1 MRTTV
6 LFIAIFLF
14 GNAQALAQAPTQV
27 RGRITDRAGAPL
39 PGANVTVKGSYD
51 GGSANAQGEFKF
63 TTTEA
68 GRVVLVA
75 SFVGYQSAEQPAEL
89 KGQPLEVSFKLN
101 EAASELNTVT
111 ISAGAFEASDAKK
124 MVMLRPLDIA
134 TTAGANAD
142 IFAAIQTLP
151 GAQAQADQEGLF
163 VRGGAASETRTI
175 IDGTIVQN
183 PFGSNTPDVPARGR
197 FSPFLFKG
205 TSFSTGG
212 YSAQYGQALSS
223 VLVLNTNDLPDS
235 TQSAASLSAVGVG
248 GSHTQRWANTSLS
261 AEVDYTNLAPLF
273 AVVPQNVDWSRPPSS
288 LGGATNFRHRP
299 SDRSIV
305 KLFGSYRDGQIGLR
319 IPNFDDPTAQSE
331 FRNQNRNLYVNTSYQ
346 LFFGKGQRWSFNGGA
361 SYSHDRDQ
369 IKWDANGLG
378 RHEERW
384 QARGVV
390 SRQLG
395 ENSSL
400 LAGAELHRYRFG
412 SSFNEFA
419 YDQQDVFAAAFI
431 EGEIYLTRKLAARVG
446 VRGEHTQLLGRAN
459 VAPRLSLAY
468 KTGPYSQLGFAF
480 GHFYQ
485 SPENRYLFTNQQL
498 DFEKAAHYIANFQLI
513 KNRRTFRIEAYYK
526 DYQQLVYERN
536 QLPHI
541 PNRFRQP
548 TGNTDNGGYGYAQGL
563 DIFWRDQKSIR
574 GFDYWVSYSLVDTRR
589 LFQNFL
595 AEAVPTFVAKHTLNV
610 VARKYVSSLSTSFNA
625 SYAVA
630 SGRPYYNPNNPEF
643 HGDRTAPFSNLS
655 LAANY
660 LTRIAGNFAVV
671 VLSVNNVLG
680 TQNVFGYRYSADGTH
695 RVAVGQAAP
704 RFFFLGV
711 FMTLK

>member
-1 MRTTV
+1 MKRTYAMRNR
-6 LFIAIFLF
+6 FLF
-14 GNAQALAQAPTQV
+14 FVKFFFAAFISFSAYPQAPTQV
-27 RGRITDRAGAPL
+27 RGRITDRAGEPL
-39 PGANVTVKGSYD
+39 PGANVAVKGSYD
-51 GGSANAQGEFKF
+51 GGSTNAQGEFKF
-63 TTTEA
+63 TTTER

-75 SFVGYQSAEQPAEL
+75 SFVGYQAAEQAAEL
-89 KGQPLEVSFKLN
+89 NGLPVEFHFKLTEVAN
-101 EAASELNTVT
+101 ELNTVT

-163 VRGGAASETRTI
+163 VRGGSASETRTI

-235 TQSAASLSAVGVG
+235 TQSAMTLSAVGLG

-273 AVVPQNVDWSRPPSS
+273 ALVPQNVAWSKPPQS
-288 LGGATNFRHRP
+288 LGGATNFRYRP

-319 IPNFDDPTAQSE
+319 IPSFDDPAAQSE

-346 LFFGKGQRWSFNGGA
+346 LFFGKGQRWNFNGGA

-378 RHEERW
+378 RQEERW
-384 QARGVV
+384 QARSVV
-390 SRQLG
+390 TRQLG

-412 SSFNEFA
+412 SNFNDFS
-419 YDQQDVFAAAFI
+419 YDRQDVFVAAFI
-431 EGEIYLTRKLAARVG
+431 ESEIYLTRKLAARVG
-446 VRGEHTQLLGRAN
+446 VRGEQSQLLARAN
-459 VAPRLSLAY
+459 AAPRLSLAY
-468 KTGPYSQLGFAF
+468 KTGPYSQLGLAY

-485 SPENRYLFTNQQL
+485 SPENRYLFTNPQL
-498 DFEKAAHYIANFQLI
+498 DFEKSVHYLANFQVI
-513 KNRRTFRIEAYYK
+513 KDKRTFRVEAYYK

-548 TGNTDNGGYGYAQGL
+548 TGNTDNSGYGHAQGL
-563 DIFWRDQKSIR
+563 DIFWRDQKSFK

-610 VARKYVSSLSTSFNA
+610 VARKYVSSITTSFNA
-625 SYAVA
+625 SYALA
-630 SGRPYYNPNNPEF
+630 SGRPYYNPNNP
-643 HGDRTAPFSNLS
+643 DTATAPP
-655 LAANY
+655 
-660 LTRIAGNFAVV
+660 R
-671 VLSVNNVLG
+671 
-680 TQNVFGYRYSADGTH
+680 SAT
-695 RVAVGQAAP
+695 
-704 RFFFLGV
+704 
-711 FMTLK
+711 